1 MRLQHDK
8 LMNICQLSL
17 SMFAWNF
24 CQVVAVVAVAAVVAG
39 VYAALP
45 LFVVVVVIRHVA
57 VVARVAVAVA
67 MVVVVSTY
75 IKNWRHFCP
84 LADALRCL

>member
-24 CQVVAVVAVAAVVAG
+24 CQVVAVVGVAAVAG

-57 VVARVAVAVA
+57 VVAHVAVAVA